1 MIILRSAREIELIR
15 KSCRL
20 LARTFK
26 IVQDMIRANI
36 TTFEIDQEIEKFI
49 KSQKG
54 YPAFKGFHDYPAN
67 SCISVDDEVVHGI
80 PGERVLKSGEIVGVD
95 IGVELNGYYGDAART
110 YAIDYISLE
119 KKRLMDVTSAALYA
133 GIDQARPGNRLYDIS
148 HAIQTTVEEAGFSVV
163 RELVGHGIGRSLHE
177 EPQIPN
183 YGKPHGGPRLKAGM
197 VFAIEPMVNM
207 GKPNVIT
214 ADDGWTVKTQD
225 GLPSA
230 HFEHTIVITD
240 SGPEILTY
248 DEIV

>member
-20 LARTFK
+20 VVKTFQ
-26 IVQDMIRANI
+26 IVQEMIRADI
-36 TTFEIDQEIEKFI
+36 TTLEIDREIEKFI

-80 PGERVLKSGEIVGVD
+80 PGKRVLKFGEIVGVD
-95 IGVELNGYYGDAART
+95 IGVALDGYYGDAART
-110 YAIDYISLE
+110 YAIGEVSPE
-119 KKRLMDVTSAALYA
+119 KKRLMDVTYAALYD
-133 GIDQARPGNRLYDIS
+133 GIAQARPGNRLSDIS
-148 HAIQTTVEEAGFSVV
+148 HAIQTTVETAGFSVV

-183 YGKPHGGPRLKAGM
+183 YGKPHHGPRLKPGM

-207 GKPNVIT
+207 GRADVIT
-214 ADDGWTVKTQD
+214 DEDDWTVKTKD
-225 GLPSA
+225 GFPSA

-240 SGPEILTY
+240 SEPEILTY

>member
-15 KSCRL
+15 RSCRL
-20 LARTFK
+20 VARTFQ
-26 IVQDMIRANI
+26 IVKEMIRADI
-36 TTFEIDQEIEKFI
+36 TTLAIDQEVERFI

-80 PGERVLKSGEIVGVD
+80 PGKRVLKFGEIVGVD
-95 IGVELNGYYGDAART
+95 IGVELDGYYGDAART
-110 YAIDYISLE
+110 YAIGYVSPE
-119 KKRLMDVTSAALYA
+119 KKRLMDVTYAALYD
-133 GIDQARPGNRLYDIS
+133 GIAQARPGNRLSDIS
-148 HAIQTTVEEAGFSVV
+148 NAIQTTVEAAGFSVV
-163 RELVGHGIGRSLHE
+163 RELVGHGIGQSLHE

-183 YGKPHGGPRLKAGM
+183 YGKPHQGPRLKAGM

-207 GKPNVIT
+207 GKANVIT
-214 ADDGWTVKTQD
+214 DDDEWTVKTKD

-240 SGPEILTY
+240 SEPEILTY